1 MRYHLYLSDSQD
13 LYSHCYFEEKMPLS
27 FASTSEAVEAGPIK
41 ITMKGWYTSMF
52 YASRIQHKASDHLDV
67 IGEIKGEA
75 VLLCFMRKGKTAYRC
90 DGLRSTEMAG
100 NTNNFVYLSDCQILY
115 RIGKDELNE
124 CFTVLLHPGYIHQIA
139 RRYPDTFASLSQ
151 RMTRQCPFEL
161 SKDHQ
166 TNTPEMNRI
175 IEQIQHVE
183 DMGSL
188 APFYFETKIH
198 ELLVLQLQQA
208 RQQQCS
214 VCPCYRHYREQ
225 INEARNILEQQYQ
238 DPPGIRELAL
248 RVGMCKTMLKTGFKS
263 LFGTT
268 VFGYLFDY
276 RMNKARQLLTGTGMN
291 ITEISE
297 QSGYTY
303 QSHFTTA
310 FKRKFGVTPREY
322 RNRYVIAGNNSNLCL
337 VDS

>member
-1 MRYHLYLSDSQD
+1 MRYYLYLPESQD
-13 LYSHCYFEEKMPLS
+13 LYCNCYFEEKTLLP
-27 FASTSEAVEAGPIK
+27 FTSTSEAVETGPLK

-52 YASRIQHKASDHLDV
+52 YASRIRHKASDSLDM

-75 VLLCFMRKGKTAYRC
+75 VLLCFMRKGKIVYHC
-90 DGLRSTEMAG
+90 DGLRSTEMTG
-100 NTNNFVYLSDCQILY
+100 NTNNFVYLTDCQFRYKIE
-115 RIGKDELNE
+115 KDELNE
-124 CFTVLLHPGYIHQIA
+124 CFIVLLHPDYIHQMA
-139 RRYPDTFASLSQ
+139 RQYPETFASLSQ

-161 SKDHQ
+161 SEDHHA
-166 TNTPEMNRI
+166 NTPEINRI

-183 DMGSL
+183 EMGSL
-188 APFYFETKIH
+188 APFYLETKIR
-198 ELLVLQLQQA
+198 ELLVLQLQQI

-214 VCPCYRHYREQ
+214 VCACYRHYREQ
-225 INEARNILEQQYQ
+225 INEARNILEQLYQ
-238 DPPGIRELAL
+238 DPPGIRELSL
-248 RVGMCKTMLKTGFKS
+248 RVGMCETMLKAGFKS

-268 VFGYLFDY
+268 IFGYLFDY
-276 RMNKARQLLTGTGMN
+276 RMNKARQLLKGTGMN

-322 RNRYVIAGNNSNLCL
+322 RSHYVT
-337 VDS
+337 